1 MAILYRAT
9 LAPSKV
15 ELLSAWVPS
24 RLWSAGTGDGPLTVL
39 GSYRFDDP
47 GGEVGLETMLLQ
59 TAGGQVLQVPV
70 TYRAEPM
77 DAAPGVLIGTT
88 EHSVLG
94 RRWVYDACADPV
106 YVRALA
112 TVILTGGSQAELLVV
127 TGDGYERREPQTMV
141 QGSGVPG
148 REVPDIGYAR
158 PTDSAT
164 ATVIDAGLLE
174 AWVLRLLGPPRP
186 ACWRRWG
193 RPKRDVGRPGRPG
206 TSSIGPAPAR
216 P

>member
-1 MAILYRAT
+1 MN
-9 LAPSKV
+9 
-15 ELLSAWVPS
+15 
-24 RLWSAGTGDGPLTVL
+24 
-39 GSYRFDDP
+39 
-47 GGEVGLETMLLQ
+47 
-59 TAGGQVLQVPV
+59 
-70 TYRAEPM
+70 
-77 DAAPGVLIGTT
+77 AAPDVLIGTT

-127 TGDGYERREPQTMV
+127 TGDGCGAPGAAAETMV

-174 AWVLRLLGPPRP
+174 AWVLRLLGARARLP
-186 ACWRRWG
+186 A
-193 RPKRDVGRPGRPG
+193 PMG
-206 TSSIGPAPAR
+206 TS
-216 P
+216 